1 MTRPMVFANG
11 NGNALVEVHRN
22 DQALS
27 ENVRDVVVAIG
38 TVIEVDAKRVL
49 PLLCLQH
56 MMSIG
61 SMKHESFKVQFTHA
75 LDPGPHLED
84 GIEIVANAV
93 LTFEESHLGIKV
105 RPNFSMVPDQLQPVT
120 LVVETA
126 PKIGLARGE
135 ARRPRLDGEHV
146 HTDAFKE
153 HQPSVNP
160 LTLIEP

>member
-1 MTRPMVFANG
+1 MTRAMVFANG
-11 NGNALVEVHRN
+11 YGNDLGEVERN

-27 ENVRDVVVAIG
+27 ENVHDVVVAIG

-84 GIEIVANAV
+84 GIDIVPNPV
-93 LTFEESHLGIKV
+93 LTLEESQFGIKV
-105 RPNFSMVPDQLQPVT
+105 GPNFSMVADQLQPVT
-120 LVVETA
+120 LVVKTTA
-126 PKIGLARGE
+126 KISLA
-135 ARRPRLDGEHV
+135 
-146 HTDAFKE
+146 
-153 HQPSVNP
+153 
-160 LTLIEP
+160 